1 MIIAGHNEFY
11 TANAMKNA
19 VISAISVT
27 SAIVYIVS
35 GSVAWF
41 YAALMMVGAAIGG
54 FTGARMSQ
62 YLPVGLL
69 RWGIIVFGV
78 ILTFHYFM
86 KGV

>member
-1 MIIAGHNEFY
+1 MIIAGHNEFH
-11 TANAMKNA
+11 TAKAMKNA

-27 SAIVYIVS
+27 SATVYIIS
-35 GSVAWF
+35 GSVAGP
-41 YAALMMVGAAIGG
+41 YAALMMVGTAIGG

-69 RWGIIVFGV
+69 RRGIIVFGV
-78 ILTFHYFM
+78 ILTFYYFM